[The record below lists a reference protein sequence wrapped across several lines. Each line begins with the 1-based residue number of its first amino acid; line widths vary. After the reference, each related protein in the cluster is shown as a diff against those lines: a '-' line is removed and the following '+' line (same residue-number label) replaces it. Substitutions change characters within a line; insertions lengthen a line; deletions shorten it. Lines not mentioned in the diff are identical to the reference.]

1 MHFKTI
7 LASQKSKIFSVGHG
21 GRHFFT
27 LKLAELTYSFW
38 VRPWIWVCGVFH
50 PLSRLY
56 FEEAVRLKDYYQQT
70 NKSCS

>member
-38 VRPWIWVCGVFH
+38 IRPSSPVPVSNYIA
-50 PLSRLY
+50 SR
-56 FEEAVRLKDYYQQT
+56 K
-70 NKSCS
+70 